1 MSVFAAMKMPPQI
14 DFIEM
19 PAVLQGKYQYFT
31 EAPME
36 KMRQAGYTA
45 PFTTLEAA
53 VADYATS
60 YLQMREPANTKDN
73 ATEKVGKHA

>member
-36 KMRQAGYTA
+36 KMRQAGYAA
-45 PFTTLEAA
+45 PFTSLEAA
-53 VADYATS
+53 VADYVTT
-60 YLQMREPANTKDN
+60 YFQMGQPANSEDS
-73 ATEKVGKHA
+73 ATEKIRKYA